1 MEKTHE
7 NTMTTKFEGPPVM
20 PLKAMTALPAT
31 TQSLFFYVP
40 KSSIQLKSALKKS
53 FSLKTSPQFSTFFKT
68 QTGKLLDTQPMVIVA
83 LDQEVPS
90 RWYKKEKITAQKK
103 NNMVSFNPTKNSS
116 ITYPKITN
124 IRRKMFKK
132 VDLPG
137 TLTKVKNTKVEGV
150 YINWQLKTPEMPDL
164 VFKILW
170 L

>member
-20 PLKAMTALPAT
+20 PLKAMTALSAT

-53 FSLKTSPQFSTFFKT
+53 FSLKTSPKFSTFFKT

-103 NNMVSFNPTKNSS
+103 
-116 ITYPKITN
+116 
-124 IRRKMFKK
+124 
-132 VDLPG
+132 
-137 TLTKVKNTKVEGV
+137 
-150 YINWQLKTPEMPDL
+150 
-164 VFKILW
+164 
-170 L
+170 

>member
-1 MEKTHE
+1 
-7 NTMTTKFEGPPVM
+7 
-20 PLKAMTALPAT
+20 
-31 TQSLFFYVP
+31 
-40 KSSIQLKSALKKS
+40 
-53 FSLKTSPQFSTFFKT
+53 
-68 QTGKLLDTQPMVIVA
+68 MVIVA

-164 VFKILW
+164 VFKIL
-170 L
+170 